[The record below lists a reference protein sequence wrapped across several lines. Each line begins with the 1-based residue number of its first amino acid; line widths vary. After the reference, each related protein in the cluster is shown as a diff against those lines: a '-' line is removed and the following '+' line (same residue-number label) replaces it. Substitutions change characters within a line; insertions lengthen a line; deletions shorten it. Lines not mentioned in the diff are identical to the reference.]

1 MSLMMTSRKRTIL
14 KRILFTLFLF
24 FGLSLTAQAGEPVV
38 IGISPSLTATLNIIA
53 KQQGYFSQQEVD
65 AEIRVI
71 ESGSKAFVMVLN
83 DEIDISESSIYSL
96 VSNSFNRR
104 DFKIYTQV
112 SISGN
117 DNMIIARKDK
127 GIRKISDLKGKRVG
141 ALKGGFPNYVL
152 DLMLL
157 NAGLDSK
164 KIHLIAEENDRL
176 YQMLSSG
183 ELDAVCFYG
192 GWVEKAT
199 KMLKDNA
206 VLFHDE
212 KLVRVTVVHAGKT
225 KTFERSPGLFSRI
238 LRAYIKAE
246 DYVKKNPDAA
256 MKTVVEYLKLDVHNA
271 QKLWKPKMVHVALEQ
286 SLIKDMEN
294 LAQWQIDTGFQKKPK
309 IPNYLDFIHFR
320 NLTEIDPKRVTIA
333 H

>member
-1 MSLMMTSRKRTIL
+1 M
-14 KRILFTLFLF
+14 
-24 FGLSLTAQAGEPVV
+24 V

-65 AEIRVI
+65 AEVRVI

-127 GIRKISDLKGKRVG
+127 GIRKLSDLKGKRVG

-164 KIHLIAEENDRL
+164 KIHLVAEENDRL

-183 ELDAVCFYG
+183 ELDAVS
-192 GWVEKAT
+192 
-199 KMLKDNA
+199 L
-206 VLFHDE
+206 
-212 KLVRVTVVHAGKT
+212 
-225 KTFERSPGLFSRI
+225 
-238 LRAYIKAE
+238 
-246 DYVKKNPDAA
+246 
-256 MKTVVEYLKLDVHNA
+256 
-271 QKLWKPKMVHVALEQ
+271 LWRM
-286 SLIKDMEN
+286 
-294 LAQWQIDTGFQKKPK
+294 G
-309 IPNYLDFIHFR
+309 R
-320 NLTEIDPKRVTIA
+320 
-333 H
+333 

>member
-1 MSLMMTSRKRTIL
+1 MTACKRTMF
-14 KRILFTLFLF
+14 KRILFTLVVF
-24 FGLSLTAQAGEPVV
+24 FGLSLTAQAGERVV
-38 IGISPSLTATLNIIA
+38 IGISPSLTAALNIIA
-53 KQQGYFSQQEVD
+53 NQQGYFSQQGVD

-71 ESGSKAFVMVLN
+71 DSGGQAVAMMLN
-83 DEIDISESSIYSL
+83 DEIDISESTIFSL

-117 DNMIIARKDK
+117 DNMIVARKDK
-127 GIRKISDLKGKRVG
+127 GIQKITDLKGKRVG
-141 ALKGGFPNYVL
+141 VSKGGFPHYVL

-157 NAGLDSK
+157 NAGVDSK
-164 KIHLIAEENDRL
+164 TIHLIVGEIDRL

-183 ELDAVCFYG
+183 ELDAACLFG
-192 GWVEKAT
+192 GWIDKAT
-199 KMLKDNA
+199 ADLKENA

-212 KLVRVTVVHAGKT
+212 ELVRVTVVHAAKT
-225 KTFERSPGLFSRI
+225 RTFERSPELFSRI
-238 LRAYIKAE
+238 LKAYVKAE
-246 DYVKKNPDAA
+246 EYVKKNPAA
-256 MKTVVEYLKLDVHNA
+256 ALKTVVEYLKLDMRNA
-271 QKLWKPKMVHVALEQ
+271 QKVWKPKMFHVALEQ

-294 LAQWQIDTGFQKKPK
+294 MAQWQIDTGLQTSPT

-320 NLTEIDPKRVTIA
+320 NLTEVDSKRVTIT